1 MTTKHIKSVMPI
13 YCSAAL
19 WLIMGLILK
28 GNILKIWGLLITALL
43 SVGAYFVASKI
54 FKGEDIEVE
63 EAVSTGDAAVDRQ
76 IEESRA
82 KLKKLKQYDDVLPD
96 PEISKQLGRM
106 KNAGDAILEIVE
118 KNPAKAADVQRFL
131 SYFLP
136 TAEKLVSSYVTFDQ
150 AKSKTPNIVSAMRTV
165 ESSLERIADA
175 FEKQLDSLMQEKTFD
190 IETDV
195 SVLQTL
201 LAGEGLLD
209 TLDLRANQPAAPE
222 LKLQTQTAGED
233 K

>member
-1 MTTKHIKSVMPI
+1 M
-13 YCSAAL
+13 
-19 WLIMGLILK
+19 
-28 GNILKIWGLLITALL
+28 
-43 SVGAYFVASKI
+43 
-54 FKGEDIEVE
+54 
-63 EAVSTGDAAVDRQ
+63 DRQ

-150 AKSKTPNIVSAMRTV
+150 AKSNTPNIVSARRTV
-165 ESSLERIADA
+165 DSSLERIADA